1 MPVLCHLKIFFFITK
16 HIFSELLI
24 NAYYIFSVLYQI
36 FKNISHDFAPLFHF
50 LVKDFY

>member
-1 MPVLCHLKIFFFITK
+1 MPALCHLKTFFSIIK

-24 NAYYIFSVLYQI
+24 NVYYIFSVLYQI
-36 FKNISHDFAPLFHF
+36 FKNISNGFAPLFNF